1 MQVVQ
6 APRIGGAL
14 LLAVAEPLRQSLL
27 DRPVRMVES
36 EKHVVAL
43 VGPDHAATAQRDA
56 LPCDSRRSAPRTG
69 WQDGVVPVLTLMAI
83 HAHPDDESISTGG
96 VLARYSAE
104 GVRTVLVTCTD
115 GALGY
120 MPGRIRPGEEG
131 HDERVLARL
140 RIDELNLACERLGV
154 CHVEMLGYHDSGMAG
169 WQQNQRPTAF
179 CNQSSDAVA
188 TRIVEL
194 FERYRPQ
201 VVVTYFRNTGYNHPD
216 HLHTHDVTVRAVEW
230 SSIPQKLYFTA
241 RSRAGQE
248 RMREVL
254 AARGIEMPTRRPDQH
269 GARDVSAPPRRV
281 PGIDDELFTTFVD
294 VVPFL
299 SARRAALEAHASQ
312 LHESYFLRAPD
323 DIWAEIYGR
332 ETFIRARDTT
342 GTPVPESDLFA
353 GLR

>member
-1 MQVVQ
+1 M
-6 APRIGGAL
+6 
-14 LLAVAEPLRQSLL
+14 AV
-27 DRPVRMVES
+27 
-36 EKHVVAL
+36 
-43 VGPDHAATAQRDA
+43 
-56 LPCDSRRSAPRTG
+56 
-69 WQDGVVPVLTLMAI
+69 

-120 MPGRIRPGEEG
+120 MPGRIRPGAEG
-131 HDERVLARL
+131 HDKRVLTRL
-140 RIDELNLACERLGV
+140 RIDELKLACERLGV
-154 CHVEMLGYHDSGMAG
+154 SHVEMLGYHDSGMAG
-169 WQQNQRPTAF
+169 WQQNERPTAF

-254 AARGIEMPTRRPDQH
+254 GARGIEMPTRRPDED
-269 GARDVSAPPRRV
+269 GARDTSAPPRRV
-281 PGIDDELFTTFVD
+281 PGVDDELFTTFVD
-294 VVPFL
+294 VAPFL
-299 SARRAALEAHASQ
+299 S
-312 LHESYFLRAPD
+312 
-323 DIWAEIYGR
+323 
-332 ETFIRARDTT
+332 
-342 GTPVPESDLFA
+342 
-353 GLR
+353 